1 MAKQALAG
9 LKVVELGSLI
19 SAPYATKL
27 MADLGA
33 EVIKVEEPR
42 LGDLSRRYGPFP
54 EDLPGL
60 ERSGV
65 YQYLNA
71 NKLGLTA
78 DLSTAT
84 GRDLVHSLVRE
95 ADVLVENLQPADVE
109 AWGLDYPTL
118 EKINP
123 RLVVTS
129 ITPFGWTGPYRDY
142 KGDDLL
148 GWHASGAGH
157 HFIGDPEREPLR
169 PAFYHADH
177 WAAVCAAT
185 ATLLALHI
193 RDVIDEGQHVDISVA
208 DVFVVL
214 VMGYQL
220 PTLFHDRGETSVRI
234 GTTVRQMAPAG
245 MMPCKDGYVYIMAL
259 EDHQWAGLKV
269 AMGNPEWAEEPL
281 FNVPAWERAGLAD
294 QVYALMEDWLMSHTK
309 QEIFALCQ
317 QNRVPA
323 TAVLTTE
330 ELVLHPHLN
339 ARNFWIDLPTAEMG
353 TLKVPGSPYE
363 FTRTPWALT
372 RRAPTLGEHNA
383 EIYLSR
389 LGFSPE
395 ELVDLRRTGII

>member
-9 LKVVELGSLI
+9 LKVVELGDLV

-42 LGDLSRRYGPFP
+42 YGDLSRNYGPFS
-54 EDLPGL
+54 EGQPGV

-71 NKLGLTA
+71 NKLGVTA
-78 DLSTAT
+78 NLASVT
-84 GRDLVHSLVRE
+84 GQELVYSLLRE
-95 ADVLVENLQPADVE
+95 ADVLIENLRPADTE
-109 AWGLDYPTL
+109 AWGLDYPSL

-142 KGDDLL
+142 KGNDLL
-148 GWHASGAGH
+148 AWHASGCGH
-157 HFIGDPEREPLR
+157 HYIGEPDRAPLR

-220 PTLFHDRGETSVRI
+220 PTLFHDQGLTSTRI
-234 GTTVRQMAPAG
+234 GTTIRQMAPSG
-245 MMPCKDGYVYIMAL
+245 MLACKDGYVYIMAL
-259 EDHQWAGLKV
+259 EDHQWAGLKS
-269 AMGNPEWAEEPL
+269 AMDKPEWAEEPL
-281 FNVPAWERAGLAD
+281 FNVPAWERAAFAD
-294 QVYALMEDWLMSHTK
+294 QIYALMQDWLMSHTK
-309 QEIFALCQ
+309 QEIFDLCQ

-323 TAVLTTE
+323 TAILTTE

-353 TLKVPGSPYE
+353 PLKVPGAPYA
-363 FTRTPWALT
+363 FTETPWSLN
-372 RRAPTLGEHNA
+372 RRAPTLGEDNA
-383 EIYLSR
+383 EIYVNR

-395 ELVDLRRTGII
+395 ELVNLRRTAVI